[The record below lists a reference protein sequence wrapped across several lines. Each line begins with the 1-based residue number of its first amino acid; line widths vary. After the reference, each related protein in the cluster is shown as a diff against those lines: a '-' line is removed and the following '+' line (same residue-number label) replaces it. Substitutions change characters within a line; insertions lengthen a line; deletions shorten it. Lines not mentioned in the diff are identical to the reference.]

1 LDRADR
7 GSKTDIEK
15 LIAQAVERSMN
26 MSEKFV
32 PLSGLT
38 KKSGFSE
45 KYLNL
50 LARSGKLD
58 AHKEGRVWVSS
69 QKALES
75 YLQTRERKRS
85 RKKE

>member
-1 LDRADR
+1 METFVKVIKSGA
-7 GSKTDIEK
+7 SKNEK
-15 LIAQAVERSMN
+15 LVR
-26 MSEKFV
+26 
-32 PLSGLT
+32 LSGLT

-58 AHKEGRVWVSS
+58 AHKEGRVWLSS

-75 YLQTRERKRS
+75 YLQERERKRS
-85 RKKE
+85 GKKK